1 MMIDSINSAY
11 SSSNMASISRSGDNE
26 RAERTPDN
34 EAAEIQAQKKA
45 PLPNTQGTIVDM
57 MA

>member
-1 MMIDSINSAY
+1 MMDSINTAY
-11 SSSNMASISRSGDNE
+11 SSSNMVAMSRSGDNE

-34 EAAEIQAQKKA
+34 EAAEVQARSKA
-45 PLPNTQGTIVDM
+45 PLSSTQGTVVDL

>member
-1 MMIDSINSAY
+1 MIDSINSAY

-34 EAAEIQAQKKA
+34 EAAEIRAQNKA
-45 PLPNTQGTIVDM
+45 PLPNTQGTTVDM